1 VQSPPET
8 GFRAKQALSLIAL
21 FVFLMGS
28 IAVFAYQVVHYTT
41 LLG

>member
-1 VQSPPET
+1 MDT
-8 GFRAKQALSLIAL
+8 KNTTNDDTLSLIAL

-28 IAVFAYQVVHYTT
+28 IALFGYQVVHYTT